1 MQPDKLTQKS
11 QEAMQEAQRIAREY
25 SHQEIDGEHLA
36 LALINQTGSLIP
48 DLLERIGVP
57 VAKLKPDL
65 EAELARRHK
74 VQGAGD
80 AYAGADLR
88 KALDAA
94 QSVADKLKD
103 EYVSTEHLLLGL
115 IDGAGSSMKKIFAK
129 HGLRRDAVLKALAEL
144 RGNQRFTDQNPGAK
158 FQALQ
163 KYGRDRTALAKQG

>member
-25 SHQEIDGEHLA
+25 SHQEIDGEHLT
-36 LALINQTGSLIP
+36 LALIGQADSLIP

-57 VAKLKPDL
+57 VARLKPEL

-74 VQGAGD
+74 VQGASE

-94 QSVADKLKD
+94 QSEAGKLKD
-103 EYVSTEHLLLGL
+103 EYVLSL
-115 IDGAGSSMKKIFAK
+115 IHI
-129 HGLRRDAVLKALAEL
+129 
-144 RGNQRFTDQNPGAK
+144 
-158 FQALQ
+158 
-163 KYGRDRTALAKQG
+163 